1 VDTFGTHLNSL
12 LKGTLQHS
20 FALLLFNASKLA
32 EGCYRYRLMQRAAQP
47 GSAEHSFPFRRFH
60 FSHSSSR
67 GQAFLKFA
75 TKRLPELAATVDILD
90 QVDIL
95 TYTNAT
101 WKDSINK
108 ITLECRCERCRDEEM
123 AYDDCPPQFCLE
135 LIAEIIII
143 FLWIQYCRY
152 RKWTRVLGLPRM
164 DSNYFTKYIK
174 GNPIVEKTSEIDK
187 RTGIILNR
195 YIFPRITLIS

>member
-12 LKGTLQHS
+12 LLKGTLQHS
-20 FALLLFNASKLA
+20 FALRLFNASRLA

-95 TYTNAT
+95 TYINVT

-108 ITLECRCERCRDEEM
+108 ITLECRCERYRDEEM

-135 LIAEIIII
+135 LIAETIII
-143 FLWIQYCRY
+143 FLWILSISEVDSCIRPSSDGLQLLYEIHQGKSY
-152 RKWTRVLGLPRM
+152 RVKDIRNRQTHW
-164 DSNYFTKYIK
+164 NYT
-174 GNPIVEKTSEIDK
+174 
-187 RTGIILNR
+187 
-195 YIFPRITLIS
+195 